1 MNLQPA
7 PLPAKNRNKRMKKD
21 LLFQTGRTLCL
32 ILMCFFSTV
41 ITYAQVYK
49 TVNVETAGTLS
60 SLLTDEEKNTVTD
73 LTVTGNLNASDFPTM
88 KAMKA
93 IVVIDLSGA
102 SIENNTIPDN
112 AFTGN
117 LSIGTL
123 SKVTVPNTIK
133 TIGQLAFAQF
143 GQLFS
148 FNFPADLE
156 TIGAGAFG
164 QNSKL
169 TINQLPEKLKSIGKN
184 AFNRSLGFS
193 EIIIPATVTEI
204 ADGAFQNCSDLKKV
218 TILSTDSVTI
228 GQSAFMRSGLKT
240 VTLPATLK
248 TLTKYA
254 FRENTSLT
262 DLYCNR
268 VKPLSITSD
277 VFQGTTLANDTLYV
291 PASSIDLY
299 KADAVWSKF
308 GAIVGRY
315 KVKYSVDGMVSD
327 SLYVNPGSLLAV
339 PANPVKKDYT
349 FAGWYGDVAYA
360 TAWDFATATITA
372 DTTLYAKWE
381 TNPIKIPVVTGHQ
394 SYDVSSLGFADADI
408 LKLVSED
415 KSDSTVAVISNGRIQ
430 FYALEAAN
438 YTLTKKS
445 TVAESTVSTISPSAD
460 TSQGAAS
467 TGNFGGVNNFGQY
480 MGENDSTGNV
490 NRPLTGLTH
499 FVGIE
504 TSQTGNVST
513 SWKVANT
520 LAGYNWYGSAP
531 STRGACYLVAED
543 RDETTGKLLASVYF
557 DPTITHVAPEA
568 LMGPHSYNIIFNPSD
583 DIISSALGSHSSYSD
598 NIDKQTTALDSVKV
612 FRDATADSMIIA
624 NVGFMRAY
632 NTGAKTYTFDIVS
645 ISSGKFQPGDVLEL
659 KYLLGSYNLN
669 YYHKGNSTVVA
680 ESEASAQSQISKDT
694 VDVDGYVKF
703 NMYGGGF
710 FSITKVP
717 AGTTGTGKVFL
728 NNNIQIY
735 PNPVTNVLNISASID
750 DIQELKLMDITG
762 RTLLSQKSGLTNIY
776 TGNLPQG
783 TYLVQIITSQ
793 GILNKQLIKK

>member
-7 PLPAKNRNKRMKKD
+7 PLPAKKRNKRMKKD
-21 LLFQTGRTLCL
+21 LLFQMGRTLCL

-291 PASSIDLY
+291 PASSVSTYDAATVWKDFGTTKSIGEVTTDIDAITNKESADLY
-299 KADAVWSKF
+299 FSNDALIVKNLTGSATLTLTDLSGKMLLRTTVSSADVSLPLSGWSK
-308 GAIVGRY
+308 GIYIVKIDNKAYRI
-315 KVKYSVDGMVSD
+315 VK
-327 SLYVNPGSLLAV
+327 
-339 PANPVKKDYT
+339 
-349 FAGWYGDVAYA
+349 
-360 TAWDFATATITA
+360 
-372 DTTLYAKWE
+372 
-381 TNPIKIPVVTGHQ
+381 
-394 SYDVSSLGFADADI
+394 
-408 LKLVSED
+408 
-415 KSDSTVAVISNGRIQ
+415 R
-430 FYALEAAN
+430 
-438 YTLTKKS
+438 
-445 TVAESTVSTISPSAD
+445 
-460 TSQGAAS
+460 
-467 TGNFGGVNNFGQY
+467 
-480 MGENDSTGNV
+480 
-490 NRPLTGLTH
+490 
-499 FVGIE
+499 
-504 TSQTGNVST
+504 
-513 SWKVANT
+513 
-520 LAGYNWYGSAP
+520 
-531 STRGACYLVAED
+531 
-543 RDETTGKLLASVYF
+543 
-557 DPTITHVAPEA
+557 
-568 LMGPHSYNIIFNPSD
+568 
-583 DIISSALGSHSSYSD
+583 
-598 NIDKQTTALDSVKV
+598 
-612 FRDATADSMIIA
+612 
-624 NVGFMRAY
+624 
-632 NTGAKTYTFDIVS
+632 
-645 ISSGKFQPGDVLEL
+645 
-659 KYLLGSYNLN
+659 
-669 YYHKGNSTVVA
+669 
-680 ESEASAQSQISKDT
+680 
-694 VDVDGYVKF
+694 
-703 NMYGGGF
+703 
-710 FSITKVP
+710 
-717 AGTTGTGKVFL
+717 
-728 NNNIQIY
+728 
-735 PNPVTNVLNISASID
+735 
-750 DIQELKLMDITG
+750 
-762 RTLLSQKSGLTNIY
+762 
-776 TGNLPQG
+776 
-783 TYLVQIITSQ
+783 
-793 GILNKQLIKK
+793 

>member
-7 PLPAKNRNKRMKKD
+7 PLPAKKRNKRMKKD
-21 LLFQTGRTLCL
+21 LLFQMGRTLCL

-291 PASSIDLY
+291 PASSVSTYDAATVWKDFGTTKSIGEVTTDIDAITNKESADLY
-299 KADAVWSKF
+299 FSNDALIVKNLTGSATLTLTDLSGKMLLRTTVSSSDVSLPLSGWSK
-308 GAIVGRY
+308 GIYIVKIDNKAYRI
-315 KVKYSVDGMVSD
+315 VK
-327 SLYVNPGSLLAV
+327 
-339 PANPVKKDYT
+339 
-349 FAGWYGDVAYA
+349 
-360 TAWDFATATITA
+360 
-372 DTTLYAKWE
+372 
-381 TNPIKIPVVTGHQ
+381 
-394 SYDVSSLGFADADI
+394 
-408 LKLVSED
+408 
-415 KSDSTVAVISNGRIQ
+415 R
-430 FYALEAAN
+430 
-438 YTLTKKS
+438 
-445 TVAESTVSTISPSAD
+445 
-460 TSQGAAS
+460 
-467 TGNFGGVNNFGQY
+467 
-480 MGENDSTGNV
+480 
-490 NRPLTGLTH
+490 
-499 FVGIE
+499 
-504 TSQTGNVST
+504 
-513 SWKVANT
+513 
-520 LAGYNWYGSAP
+520 
-531 STRGACYLVAED
+531 
-543 RDETTGKLLASVYF
+543 
-557 DPTITHVAPEA
+557 
-568 LMGPHSYNIIFNPSD
+568 
-583 DIISSALGSHSSYSD
+583 
-598 NIDKQTTALDSVKV
+598 
-612 FRDATADSMIIA
+612 
-624 NVGFMRAY
+624 
-632 NTGAKTYTFDIVS
+632 
-645 ISSGKFQPGDVLEL
+645 
-659 KYLLGSYNLN
+659 
-669 YYHKGNSTVVA
+669 
-680 ESEASAQSQISKDT
+680 
-694 VDVDGYVKF
+694 
-703 NMYGGGF
+703 
-710 FSITKVP
+710 
-717 AGTTGTGKVFL
+717 
-728 NNNIQIY
+728 
-735 PNPVTNVLNISASID
+735 
-750 DIQELKLMDITG
+750 
-762 RTLLSQKSGLTNIY
+762 
-776 TGNLPQG
+776 
-783 TYLVQIITSQ
+783 
-793 GILNKQLIKK
+793 